1 MSLSDI
7 WVIFSV
13 LCYRNINCGKL
24 VCHWTHADV
33 MPFKDFDIQYTYF
46 QGIVCA
52 SAYLRRNTGESL
64 KRDYTYV
71 STGTMCGENNV
82 NKKFS

>member
-24 VCHWTHADV
+24 VCHWTHAEV
-33 MPFKDFDIQYTYF
+33 VPFKNFDTQYTYF
-46 QGIVCA
+46 QGLVCVSTNLRSKPRA
-52 SAYLRRNTGESL
+52 SFE
-64 KRDYTYV
+64 RDYTYV
-71 STGTMCGENNV
+71 ATGTICGENKV